1 MNASP
6 VRCQSLPA
14 RQQAP
19 HTRHGGNLA
28 RAISTRAGHFSLAQ
42 SPQYLGADA
51 SQVSEA
57 AACLPSAALQ
67 RAGAAMHRPVSVPA
81 KSRPHF
87 SQINHVAHGVLPSV
101 RKTTKEERVTEGFV
115 IRG

>member
-1 MNASP
+1 MNPAS
-6 VRCQSLPA
+6 RSSLLDSA
-14 RQQAP
+14 SGSHS
-19 HTRHGGNLA
+19 HTHGGGNLA
-28 RAISTRAGHFSLAQ
+28 RAHSTRAGHFLLRQ
-42 SPQYLGADA
+42 SPQYLGADR
-51 SQVSEA
+51 SQIPEA
-57 AACLPSAALQ
+57 AACLPGAALQ
-67 RAGAAMHRPVSVPA
+67 GAGAAMHRPVSVPA

>member
-1 MNASP
+1 MNS

-19 HTRHGGNLA
+19 HTRHDGNLA

-42 SPQYLGADA
+42 PPQYLGADA

-57 AACLPSAALQ
+57 AAGLPGAALQ

-81 KSRPHF
+81 KSRPPHC

-101 RKTTKEERVTEGFV
+101 RKTTKKERVTEGFL